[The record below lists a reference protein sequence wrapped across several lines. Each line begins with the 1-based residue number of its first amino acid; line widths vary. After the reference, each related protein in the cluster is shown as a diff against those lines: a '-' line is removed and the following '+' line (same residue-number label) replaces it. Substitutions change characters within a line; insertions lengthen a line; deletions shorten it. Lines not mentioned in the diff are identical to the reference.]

1 MKRRP
6 SAKTARSASR
16 ATSRSTAPRGSAASK
31 KPTAGAKS
39 KGPAKAAGPVKRIP
53 LRKQVKPDDTWDLAT
68 LFADDDAWETAFL
81 AWEAEIP
88 EFAKFAGTLA
98 QSPEAL
104 AACLEFQLGFERR
117 GERLGTYAFL
127 KTAEDTGNSDY
138 QRMQGR
144 YRNVGS
150 RAAQAASF
158 IQPEIMAIS
167 DQRMQSLLASERLAE
182 HRLLLDRWLRYK
194 PHTLGQAEEKLLAMQ
209 SEMSAAASQIFRQ
222 LNNAD
227 LRFGTLRNEQ
237 GQEIELSHASFS
249 TCLHSPK
256 RAVREKAFHQYYDSF
271 RSHENTLA
279 ATLGGS
285 IQRDIYYAKAR
296 NYPSAREASLFHD
309 RVPTA
314 VYDNLIAAVRAHL
327 PALYRYYELRR
338 RAMKLKEIHH
348 YDTYVPI
355 LADLETKHTWPQAVK
370 LVLAALEPLGG
381 EYCTALEG
389 GLTGRWCDRY
399 ENHGKQSGAFSCGSF
414 DGAPY
419 ILMNYQPA
427 VLDHVF
433 TLAHEAGH
441 SMHTWYSAKNQ
452 PFAYYDYTIFVAE
465 VASTFNEQ
473 LLSMH
478 LMRQARGKQ
487 ERAFL
492 INREIDAIRSTII
505 RQTMFAEFEKTAH
518 ALAEA
523 NEPLTVDRFK
533 SVYHELLL
541 AYFGPD
547 FTLDEELHLECFRIP
562 HFYNAFYVYKYATG
576 MSAAIALADRVTKG
590 GQQELDDYLGFLKGG
605 CSKYPLDLLRGA
617 GVDMERPEPVDTAL
631 ARFAQ
636 LVEELDDL
644 L

>member
-6 SAKTARSASR
+6 SQKSSATQSVRRGAAAVGRKSPARAVGASR
-16 ATSRSTAPRGSAASK
+16 GKGGAD
-31 KPTAGAKS
+31 KPKS
-39 KGPAKAAGPVKRIP
+39 SVKRIP
-53 LRKQVKPDDTWDLAT
+53 TRAQVKQEDTWDLSSLLT
-68 LFADDDAWETAFL
+68 GDEAWEAEFL

-88 EFAKFAGTLA
+88 QLARFQGTLA
-98 QSPEAL
+98 DSPEAL
-104 AACLEFQLGFERR
+104 AECLEHQLAFDRR
-117 GERLGTYAFL
+117 AERLGTYAFL

-144 YRNVGS
+144 YRNAAS
-150 RAAQAASF
+150 RAAQASSY
-158 IQPEIMAIS
+158 IQPEIMAVP
-167 DQRMQSLLASERLAE
+167 DDRMQQLLASPRLAD

-194 PHTLGQAEEKLLAMQ
+194 PHTLSQPEEKLLAMQ
-209 SEMSAAASQIFRQ
+209 SEMSGAASQIFRQ

-227 LRFGTLRNEQ
+227 LRFGTLRNEY
-237 GQEIELSHASFS
+237 GQEIELSHAAFS

-256 RAVREKAFHQYYDSF
+256 RAVRQKAFHQYYDQF
-271 RSHENTLA
+271 GRHENTLA
-279 ATLGGS
+279 ATLAGS

-296 NYPSAREASLFHD
+296 NYKGAREASLFHD
-309 RVPTA
+309 NVA
-314 VYDNLIAAVRAHL
+314 VSVYDNLIAAVRAHL

-355 LADLETKHTWPQAVK
+355 LADLETKRTWRQAVQ
-370 LVLAALEPLGG
+370 LVLTALEPLGSQ
-381 EYCTALEG
+381 YCGALEE
-389 GLTGRWCDRY
+389 GLNGRWCDRY
-399 ENHGKQSGAFSCGSF
+399 ENHGKQSGAFSCGSY

-441 SMHTWYSAKNQ
+441 SMHTWHSARSQ

-478 LMRQARGKQ
+478 LMRQAKGDEQ
-487 ERAFL
+487 RAFL
-492 INREIDAIRSTII
+492 INREIDSIRATII
-505 RQTMFAEFEKTAH
+505 RQTMFAEFEKTTH
-518 ALAEA
+518 ELAEA
-523 NEPLTVDRFK
+523 NEPLTVERFK
-533 SVYHELLL
+533 SVYRELLA

-547 FTLDEELHLECFRIP
+547 FTLDDELQLECFRIP

-576 MSAAIALADRVTKG
+576 LSAAIALADRVTNG
-590 GQQELDDYLGFLKGG
+590 GPQELDDYLGFLRGG

-631 ARFAQ
+631 SRFAQ
-636 LVEELDDL
+636 LVDQLDDL
-644 L
+644 V